1 MLTKYDDIFTRYERG
16 TIGEEEF
23 QDQLRNELPN
33 PAPTMNNFLLP
44 DTSKTVSFG
53 FANHPYMYTMK
64 SERYST
70 ITAERIRQKQSTYR
84 RNSSLSRKPLT

>member
-70 ITAERIRQKQSTYR
+70 YDVKIIIHKNSAYFIRIII
-84 RNSSLSRKPLT
+84 